1 MQRTRGFTII
11 ELLVV
16 VSIIALL
23 VGILLPAIGKARE
36 QAQLTKSQANLK
48 QLGTAMVTYGAE
60 WSDRQLTYCNDNLA
74 RYGTDGASAVA
85 GYQTAVGHAHPMVCL
100 GYAQGVVWF
109 FSNTG
114 ANSIT
119 LIPADFES
127 PTQKF
132 GSFRLVQGRQLSQYL
147 NGRFYDPVYFAPK
160 DSAVVASV
168 EKYWDM
174 PAEFVIATG
183 GHKYSSYIM
192 SPAGMVSPDVLSYNK
207 TTDQY
212 YTDPWSLPSGFKSP
226 TLSQA
231 IYPDLKTHMIE
242 HHWLQGRKKVCNPG
256 FTGGAYDGCQPYMF
270 NHSINSAPVTLFYD
284 GHIGMGSQLDA
295 VGDNARVAQQRGRPN
310 DGGLWSINTPNG
322 GGYGDFA
329 DGGYYMSL
337 GMDWTSTSYHI
348 FTTDGIKGRD
358 FLNK

>member
-174 PAEFVIATG
+174 PDEFVIATG

-212 YTDPWSLPSGFKSP
+212 YTNPWSIQSGWRSPSLG
-226 TLSQA
+226 QA
-231 IYPDLKTHMIE
+231 QYPDLKTHIIE
-242 HHWLQGRKKVCNPG
+242 HHWLQGRKKVCNPA
-256 FTGGAYDGCQPYMF
+256 FAGGNYDGCTPYFF
-270 NHSINSAPVTLFYD
+270 NGSFNSSPVMLFYD
-284 GHIGMGSQLDA
+284 GHVASFGQ
-295 VGDNARVAQQRGRPN
+295 GDSIDSNARIATQNGRPN
-310 DGGLWSINTPNG
+310 DGGLWTIHTKWA
-322 GGYGDFA
+322 GGYADFS
-329 DGGYYMSL
+329 DGGYYMETGL
-337 GMDWTSTSYHI
+337 DWSSTSYHML
-348 FTTDGIKGRD
+348 TRDGIKGRD
-358 FLNK
+358 FVAR